1 MSVLPALLLAVSP
14 AQPAAPPPLTKA
26 EAAAV
31 RALHS
36 IGQCLATRQSE
47 RARAVLALDYR
58 SRNYRDD
65 LRELGRRGGEC
76 AEDQLGR
83 ATLRSAGL
91 PFAGSIAEAL
101 LENDGIL
108 ADLEGK
114 TAYRPGTPAIDA
126 RSASEFMA
134 FCAIRKDPAGTAA
147 VLRSDPASAGE
158 AAAFAAMGATLTGCV
173 PAKSEL
179 EFSYQSIRALLALGA
194 WRLAMHNA
202 GARPAAQEDAR

>member
-1 MSVLPALLLAVSP
+1 MSLFVALMLAA
-14 AQPAAPPPLTKA
+14 AQPATPPPLTKA
-26 EAAAV
+26 ETEAV

-36 IGQCLATRQSE
+36 VGECLATRHSQ
-47 RARAVLALDYR
+47 RVRAVLALDYR
-58 SRNYRDD
+58 TRSYRDD
-65 LRELGRRGGEC
+65 LRELGRNGGEC
-76 AEDQLGR
+76 AQDQLGR

-101 LENDGIL
+101 LEQDGIL
-108 ADLEGK
+108 ADLAGK
-114 TAYRPGTPAIDA
+114 TGYRADVPAIDA
-126 RSASEFMA
+126 RGASEFMA

-147 VLRSDPASAGE
+147 VLRSDPASSGE
-158 AAAFAAMGATLTGCV
+158 AVALAAMGATLSGCV

-202 GARPAAQEDAR
+202 GAAPSRQEAAR